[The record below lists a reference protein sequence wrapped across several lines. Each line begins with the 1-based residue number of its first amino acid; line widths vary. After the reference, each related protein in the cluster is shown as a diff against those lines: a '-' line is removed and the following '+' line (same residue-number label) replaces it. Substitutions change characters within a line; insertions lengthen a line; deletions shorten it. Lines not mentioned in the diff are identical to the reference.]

1 MVTAAQLQILQSPIT
16 SLISTVSSSVTVKLD
31 DSNYLVWN
39 FQMVLLLEGHGIMGF
54 VDGSYPCPS
63 RFDSTTSDNSI
74 ETDDFKIW
82 KMHDR
87 ALMQL
92 ITATLSPSA
101 VSCAIGST
109 SARDLWVRLKEQF
122 SIVTRTTIFQMK
134 SELQNIKKGTDSIS
148 QYLQRIKEARDYLSA
163 AAVTFE
169 DDDIVILTLNGL
181 SSEYNTLRSI
191 IRGRENVISMKDLR
205 SQLLAEE
212 AMIENVALT
221 PLLTAMVAKN
231 GGNDSQNSSYDR
243 QSISSDQSKSVNS
256 FQHNSY
262 GSPSGFHNVSGY
274 KPNFHKNKGKGKFY
288 NNSQPRFGNNRSG
301 YINNAPG
308 ILGTSPPSQHGQFT
322 TACQICGKYGHLADT
337 CRFRNSDTV
346 VVQGCQICGRKNH
359 SAQFCLYRNSN
370 VQTTLPTAMHV
381 NTVSNSVAPT
391 THPQQVWLTDSGA
404 TSHMTADLNNLS
416 LATPYPSSEIIQ
428 TASGTGLS
436 ISHIGS
442 SSIST
447 PIKPLQLSSVLY
459 VPRLT
464 QNLLS
469 VHRLCLDNNCWLI
482 YDAFCFWIQDKVTG
496 RIMFKGLCSD
506 GLYPIPVAARTSSSS
521 SRSPVAFLG
530 QQVSSTLWHSRLGHP
545 SNSVVSSILKQCK
558 VSVVSDS
565 SPVICSSC
573 LEGKFC
579 KLPFVASVSTSVIP
593 FEVVH
598 TDVWGLS
605 PCISVDGFR
614 YYVTFIDECT
624 RHCWIF
630 PLKNKSD
637 VCSVFVGFYNFV
649 LNHFSTTIKTLQSD
663 GGGEYISKIFQIFLL
678 DKGITHQLSCPHTPE
693 QNGLAERKHRHIIE
707 TSITLLQTAS
717 LPPQF
722 WSFACQVAVY
732 LINRMPTSVLNNK
745 SPFELLFKS
754 IPEITHLRVFGC
766 SCFPLL
772 RPYNTTKLQ
781 PRTTKCIFLGYAAKY
796 KGYICYEVCHKR
808 VYVSRHVIFDET
820 NFPYPSLI
828 SKCPAPVCSRPLPS
842 FVVSQS
848 PNMSVNL
855 QNTIVPS
862 HTAMSNHAGSPS
874 TDTNATHS
882 SSTQLIT
889 AVPRS
894 PQSLSSHHPV
904 TPASTSQPDFEQPAD
919 LIGFSPDSLQVI
931 LPIPTLNT
939 HSMQTRSKS
948 GISKKKVF
956 LSLLQDD
963 QLVDLSQTEPATYKS
978 ALKSSVWL
986 SAMKEELSAL
996 HSQGTWSLVP
1006 LPPHKNLVGCKWVY
1020 KIKRN
1025 ADGTI
1030 SRYKARLVAKGFNQE
1045 EGIDYGETF
1054 SPVVKPT
1061 TVRLVLALAAHFGW
1075 SLKQLDVKNA
1085 FLHGILQEE
1094 VYMSQPPGFL
1104 DSQNSTHVCKLH
1116 KSLYGLKQA
1125 PRAWNERFT
1134 QFLPS
1139 LGFLTTYS
1147 DSSLFVKPVG
1157 QSVVILLL
1165 YVDDIII
1172 TGSATDAI
1180 TEVIGALHSE
1190 FDIKDLGNLHYF
1202 LGIQITQQPNG
1213 LYLSQS
1219 KYISDLLAKTDM
1231 LHSKSCPTPCLP
1243 YTRLLKDDG
1252 KPFNNPALYRSI
1264 VGALQYLTFTRP
1276 DIAFSV
1282 HQVCQFMHCP
1292 MESHFVAVKRILRYL
1307 QGTQDYCIQFGHGD
1321 LDLYAYSDADW
1332 AGDPNDRRSTTGLVV
1347 YLGSNPISWSS
1358 KKQHT
1363 VSKSSTEAEYRALS
1377 STAAE
1382 VDWIKQLLQ
1391 FMHISVTSPTLL
1403 YCDNLSAIA
1412 LAYNPVMHQRTK
1424 HIEIDIHFVR
1434 ERVAKKLLQVQFVTS
1449 NAQFADILT
1458 KGLST
1463 SLFQTHC
1470 YNLRLGNFHPKI
1482 EGG

>member
-1 MVTAAQLQILQSPIT
+1 MVTAAQLQILQSPIS

-39 FQMVLLLEGHGIMGF
+39 FQMELLLEGHGIMGF
-54 VDGSYPCPS
+54 VDGINPCPS
-63 RFDSTTSDNSI
+63 RFDSTVSGGSTDSSLRV
-74 ETDDFKIW
+74 ETDTFKIW

-134 SELQNIKKGTDSIS
+134 SALQNIKKGTDSIS

-163 AAVTFE
+163 AGVTFA

-191 IRGRENVISMKDLR
+191 IRGREHVISMKDLR

-212 AMIENVALT
+212 AMIENVAAT
-221 PLLTAMVAKN
+221 PFLTAMVAKN
-231 GGNDSQNSSYDR
+231 SGHDSQNSSYGR
-243 QSISSDQSKSVNS
+243 QSNP
-256 FQHNSY
+256 Y
-262 GSPSGFHNVSGY
+262 GSQSGFFNASGY
-274 KPNFHKNKGKGKFY
+274 KPNFHKNKGRGKFY
-288 NNSQPRFGNNRSG
+288 NNSYPRFGNNKSG

-308 ILGTSPPSQHGQFT
+308 ILGNSPSSQQGQFPT
-322 TACQICGKYGHLADT
+322 NCQICGKYGHLADT
-337 CRFRNSDTV
+337 CRFRNSDTA
-346 VVQGCQICGRKNH
+346 VVQGCQICGKKNH

-370 VQTTLPTAMHV
+370 VQNSPPTAMHV
-381 NTVSNSVAPT
+381 NTVSNSVVPSAS
-391 THPQQVWLTDSGA
+391 PQQFWLTDSGA

-416 LATPYPSSEIIQ
+416 LATPYSSTETIQ
-428 TASGTGLS
+428 TASGAGLS

-442 SSIST
+442 SHIPT
-447 PIKPLQLSSVLY
+447 PIKPLQLHYVLY
-459 VPRLT
+459 
-464 QNLLS
+464 
-469 VHRLCLDNNCWLI
+469 
-482 YDAFCFWIQDKVTG
+482 DKATG

-506 GLYPIPVAARTSSSS
+506 GLYPIPFPGRASSP
-521 SRSPVAFLG
+521 RSQVAFLG
-530 QQVSSTLWHSRLGHP
+530 HQVSSALWHSRLGHP
-545 SNSVVSSILKQCK
+545 SNSVVSSILKQCQ
-558 VSVVSDS
+558 VSVAFDS
-565 SPVICSSC
+565 NPVICSTC

-579 KLPFVASVSTSVIP
+579 KLPFVASVSKSVTP

-598 TDVWGLS
+598 TDVWGPS
-605 PCISVDGFR
+605 PCISVDSFR

-624 RHCWIF
+624 RYCWIF
-630 PLKNKSD
+630 PLSNKSD

-649 LNHFSTTIKTLQSD
+649 LNHFTTTIKTLQSD
-663 GGGEYISKIFQIFLL
+663 GGGEYISKTLQTFLL
-678 DKGITHQLSCPHTPE
+678 DKGINHQISCPHTPE

-717 LPPQF
+717 LPAQF

-732 LINRMPTSVLNNK
+732 LINRMPTSTLNNK
-745 SPFELLFKS
+745 SPFELLFHS
-754 IPEITHLRVFGC
+754 IPDIIHLRIFGC

-772 RPYNTTKLQ
+772 RPYNSTKLQ
-781 PRTTKCIFLGYAAKY
+781 PRTTKCIFLGYASKY
-796 KGYICYEVCHKR
+796 KGFICYEVSHKR
-808 VYVSRHVIFDET
+808 IYVSRHVIFDET
-820 NFPYPSLI
+820 EFPYTSLS
-828 SKCPAPVCSRPLPS
+828 SKCPVPVCSKSLPS
-842 FVVSQS
+842 FVISQF
-848 PNMSVNL
+848 PNMYVTN
-855 QNTIVPS
+855 QNTIVPG
-862 HTAMSNHAGSPS
+862 HTFMPN
-874 TDTNATHS
+874 DTHFSAPNDAHS
-882 SSTQLIT
+882 SSPQLIT
-889 AVPRS
+889 ATPTISASSS
-894 PQSLSSHHPV
+894 PSLSSPTPV
-904 TPASTSQPDFEQPAD
+904 APASTSQPSYEQSEDP
-919 LIGFSPDSLQVI
+919 IGFSPDSLQVVLPI
-931 LPIPTLNT
+931 LPLNT

-956 LSLLQDD
+956 LSVLQDD

-986 SAMKEELSAL
+986 STMKEELSAL

-1020 KIKRN
+1020 KIKKN

-1045 EGIDYGETF
+1045 EGVDYGETF

-1075 SLKQLDVKNA
+1075 SLRQLDVKNA

-1104 DSQNSTHVCKLH
+1104 DPHYSTHVCRLH

-1134 QFLPS
+1134 MFLPS

-1147 DSSLFVKPVG
+1147 DSSLFVKHVG
-1157 QSVVILLL
+1157 QSVVLLLL

-1190 FDIKDLGNLHYF
+1190 FDIKDLGPLHYF
-1202 LGIQITQQPNG
+1202 LGIQITQQSHG
-1213 LYLSQS
+1213 LFLSQS
-1219 KYISDLLAKTDM
+1219 KYVSDLLIKTDM
-1231 LHSKSCPTPCLP
+1231 LQSKSCTTPCLA
-1243 YTRLLKDDG
+1243 YNRLLKDDG

-1307 QGTQDYCIQFGHGD
+1307 RGTQDYGIQFSTGD
-1321 LDLYAYSDADW
+1321 LTFYAYSDADW

-1358 KKQHT
+1358 KKQNT
-1363 VSKSSTEAEYRALS
+1363 VSRSSTEAEYRALS
-1377 STAAE
+1377 STVAE
-1382 VDWIKQLLQ
+1382 MDWIKQLLQ
-1391 FMHISVTSPTLL
+1391 FMNVSVPSPAIL

-1424 HIEIDIHFVR
+1424 HIDIDVHFVR

-1463 SLFQTHC
+1463 SLFHTHC
-1470 YNLRLGNFHPKI
+1470 YNLRLGNSHPEI
-1482 EGG
+1482 AGGC